1 MMGFVLDASVAACW
15 AFDDED
21 HPIADAALGHSEGED
36 VLVPSL
42 WWFEIRNLLIVAE
55 RRNRLTV
62 MTTNAFLRSLRRLK
76 LSIDRTPGE
85 SDVLLLA
92 RRHGLT
98 VYDSGY
104 LELAMRERLPLATLD
119 RKLAVAAES
128 EGVQLIG

>member
-1 MMGFVLDASVAACW
+1 MGFVLDASVAACW

-21 HPIADAALGHSEGED
+21 HPIADAALGRSEGEG
-36 VLVPSL
+36 VFVPSL

-55 RRNRLTV
+55 RRKRLTV
-62 MTTNAFLRSLRRLK
+62 MTTNAFLRSMQRLK

-85 SDVLLLA
+85 ADVLLLA
-92 RRHGLT
+92 RRYGLT